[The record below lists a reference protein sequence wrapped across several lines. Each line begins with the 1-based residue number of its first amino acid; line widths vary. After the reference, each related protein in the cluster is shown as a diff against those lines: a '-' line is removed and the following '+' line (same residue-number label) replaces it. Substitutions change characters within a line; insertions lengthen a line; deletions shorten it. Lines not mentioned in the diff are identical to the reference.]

1 MTRASTFC
9 TTIPRP
15 ASIKTDPRADAELC
29 RGDIEAGG
37 PWFDA
42 PLQQFLLDDPRSG
55 LQFLIRVLCTASE
68 ERGAS
73 MATHDIS
80 LADLTQDIAGALP
93 HDLVLRWNESDKS
106 PETHQRLLEPYL
118 VRGTIVSMDAAGLSK
133 LTQRRSLAEVLK
145 LVSEPKEVLH
155 AFGKAIGGRAIGV
168 WAADNAQMF
177 FPETIEPVAVFEQMR
192 AAQRRASSLSVK
204 MGIGIHS
211 GDCVGIAGGLFGDD
225 ADFIEE
231 IAENHTHGGEIVVSE
246 SVYVRLP
253 EALRALTAARA
264 DLSEHAKLWSITSDT
279 QLVHAVEGDDI
290 HYPTP
295 FDDVFFQKLRTSS
308 LEQLA
313 CENFD
318 EYRKKTTVVFVKINH
333 PHKPML
339 LDVFTDLSLADVALR
354 RTAIEFRGDVVK
366 STGTLAIVL
375 LPDEAEALEFARAVV
390 RAQRALGA
398 NARVGIAKGD
408 VFLFPLAGGGRDI
421 AGNAVNVASKLSED
435 AGVDGILV
443 EDSATT
449 PHIVE
454 LGRHFQ
460 FTISGVEISACVIQ
474 P

>member
-1 MTRASTFC
+1 V
-9 TTIPRP
+9 
-15 ASIKTDPRADAELC
+15 DAEHCLGGIDAC
-29 RGDIEAGG
+29 G

-42 PLQQFLLDDPRSG
+42 PLRHFPLDDPRSG
-55 LQFLIRVLCTASE
+55 LQFPIRVLCTASE
-68 ERGAS
+68 ARGAS

-93 HDLVLRWNESDKS
+93 PDLVLRWNESDKS
-106 PETHQRLLEPYL
+106 LQTHQRLLEPYL
-118 VRGTIVSMDAAGLSK
+118 LRGTIVSMDAAGLSK

-177 FPETIEPVAVFEQMR
+177 FPETIEPAAVFEQMR
-192 AAQRRASSLSVK
+192 AAQRRGSSLTVK
-204 MGIGIHS
+204 MGIGMHW
-211 GDCVGIAGGLFGDD
+211 GNCVAIAGGLFGDD

-246 SVYVRLP
+246 SVYARLP
-253 EALRALTAARA
+253 EALRAMAAPRT
-264 DLSEHAKLWSITSDT
+264 DLAELAKLWSITSDT
-279 QLVHAVEGDDI
+279 QLVHGVEGDDV

-313 CENFD
+313 REHFD
-318 EYRKKTTVVFVKINH
+318 EYRKNATVVFVKINH

-339 LDVFTDLSLADVALR
+339 LDGFTDLSLADVALR

-366 STGTLAIVL
+366 STGALAIVL

-390 RAQRALGA
+390 RAQRTLGA

-408 VFLFPLAGGGRDI
+408 VFLFPLAGTGRDI
-421 AGNAVNVASKLSED
+421 AGHAVNVASKLSED

-443 EDSATT
+443 EESATT
-449 PHIVE
+449 PRIVE

>member
-1 MTRASTFC
+1 
-9 TTIPRP
+9 
-15 ASIKTDPRADAELC
+15 
-29 RGDIEAGG
+29 
-37 PWFDA
+37 
-42 PLQQFLLDDPRSG
+42 
-55 LQFLIRVLCTASE
+55 
-68 ERGAS
+68 
-73 MATHDIS
+73 MAMHDIS

-106 PETHQRLLEPYL
+106 PQTHQQLLEPYL

-177 FPETIEPVAVFEQMR
+177 FPETIEPVAVFDQMR
-192 AAQRRASSLSVK
+192 AAQERGSSLAVK
-204 MGIGIHS
+204 MGIGIHW

-246 SVYVRLP
+246 SVFARLP
-253 EALRALTAARA
+253 DALRAWAVART
-264 DLSEHAKLWSITSDT
+264 DLAEHAPLWSMAHEPGP
-279 QLVHAVEGDDI
+279 VHAVEGDDI
-290 HYPTP
+290 RYPTP
-295 FDDVFFQKLRTSS
+295 FDDVFFQKLRSSS

-313 CENFD
+313 RENFD
-318 EYRKKTTVVFVKINH
+318 EYRKNTTVAFVKINR
-333 PHKPML
+333 PHTPML
-339 LDVFTDLSLADVALR
+339 LDAFTEFSLADVALR
-354 RTAIEFRGDVVK
+354 RTAVEHRGDVVK
-366 STGTLAIVL
+366 STGALAIVL
-375 LPDEAEALEFARAVV
+375 LRDEAEALEFARAVI
-390 RAQRALGA
+390 RTQRALGA

-435 AGVDGILV
+435 AEVDGILV
-443 EDSATT
+443 EASATT
-449 PHIVE
+449 PRIVE
-454 LGRHFQ
+454 LGRHFH
-460 FTISGVEISACVIQ
+460 FTISGVEISGCVIQ